1 MASETYDLLE
11 EGWIPVLDMDGRT
24 RLVGLAEAISE
35 AHRWRWID
43 AEAPVV
49 TAVLHR
55 LLLAFAHR
63 VYGPCDEAEWGKL
76 WDAHAFPEDDR
87 WNSYLQQHRR
97 AFDLFGERPFFQSPG
112 IPDSKFGTAA
122 KLTMF
127 RATGSNATLFDHT
140 VADERVELRP
150 DEAARWLVTVQAY
163 DTGGT
168 KTPFDKDKSSAP
180 GLGNSFA
187 AALLEGRTLKET
199 LLLNMPVYS
208 PEFEFPRHTHTEDA
222 PLWERAEPPGPE
234 PVKEGP
240 PPAGWTELLTWPSR
254 RIRLRAVRR
263 GDGIWVDGVAI
274 LPGTRLGVPLA
285 DVEQMAAF
293 RRKKPPAKDGK
304 PPTFAPPTAVTL
316 ESLRGIWRHSTELL
330 LPAEA
335 RSERIR
341 PRTLDHV
348 ADMAGRG
355 FIPSDHVYTLRV
367 FGQRLNSQGGAVHAW
382 FQETL
387 PVPVALLRADQR
399 LPALEQLLGHA
410 VELADKVGAQ
420 LDRLE
425 RRYAEAMGEPPPKAN
440 GPKRHLIS
448 QWYWPA
454 LEAPF
459 GRMLRDLGAV
469 LGSVPVTAP
478 PDEVPRLVARRMIG
492 LFDAWG
498 ARVRRTATDARHR
511 WVVRTPRKPG
521 REHLVLA
528 GLDGACETAIRLAH
542 RHYGLSVR
550 NYLPLDGEEGE

>member
-11 EGWIPVLDMDGRT
+11 NGWLPVLDMDGRT
-24 RLVGLAEAISE
+24 RFVGLAEAITG
-35 AHRWRWID
+35 AHGLRWID
-43 AEAPVV
+43 AEAPIV
-49 TAVLHR
+49 TAALHR

-76 WDAHAFPEDDR
+76 WDAHAFPKDDR
-87 WNSYLQQHRR
+87 WNRYLREHRR
-97 AFDLFGERPFFQSPG
+97 AFDLFGERPFFQSPDV
-112 IPDSKFGTAA
+112 PDAKFATAA

-140 VADERVELRP
+140 VAGDRVELRP
-150 DEAARWLVTVQAY
+150 AEAARWLVTVQAY

-168 KTPFDKDKSSAP
+168 KTPFLKDKSSER
-180 GLGNSFA
+180 GLCNYFA
-187 AALLEGRTLKET
+187 TALLEGRTLKET

-208 PEFEFPRHTHTEDA
+208 PEFGFPRHTRTGDA
-222 PLWERAEPPGPE
+222 PIWERAEPPGPE

-263 GDGIWVDGVAI
+263 GDEVLVDGVAI

-285 DVEQMAAF
+285 EVEQMAAF
-293 RRKKPPAKDGK
+293 RRKKQRTKDGK
-304 PPTFAPPTAVTL
+304 EFFADARPVTL
-316 ESLRGIWRHSTELL
+316 ETLRGIWRHSTELL
-330 LPAEA
+330 LPAEGLG
-335 RSERIR
+335 ERIR

-355 FIPSDHVYTLRV
+355 FVPSHHVYTLRV
-367 FGQRLNSQGGAVHAW
+367 FGQRLDQQGGGAVHAW
-382 FQETL
+382 LQETL
-387 PVPVALLRADQR
+387 PVPVALLRADRR

-410 VELADKVGAQ
+410 VELADEAGAR

-425 RRYAEAMGEPPPKAN
+425 REYAEAMGEPPPKK
-440 GPKRHLIS
+440 GPKRRLIS

-469 LGSVPVTAP
+469 LDGVPAGTP
-478 PDEVPRLVARRMIG
+478 PDEVPRLAAPRMIG

-498 ARVRRTATDARHR
+498 TRVRRTATDARHR
-511 WVVRTPRKPG
+511 WVVSTPRKPG

-528 GLDGACETAIRLAH
+528 DLDGACETAIRLAH
-542 RHYGLSVR
+542 RRYALSVR